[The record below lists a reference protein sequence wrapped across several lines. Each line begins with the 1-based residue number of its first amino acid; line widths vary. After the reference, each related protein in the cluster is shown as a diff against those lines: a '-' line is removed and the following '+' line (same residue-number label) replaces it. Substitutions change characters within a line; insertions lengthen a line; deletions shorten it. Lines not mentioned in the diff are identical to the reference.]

1 MVVLPLPGGPN
12 RKIDFPEFTAGP
24 SCASVSRGM
33 TMCANARTS
42 SSCVTEMLLM
52 VWRFTASRYDASGTG
67 ALPTYWLRASA
78 SWAFSEPRSMMT
90 NW

>member
-12 RKIDFPEFTAGP
+12 RKIDLPEFTAGP

-33 TMCANARTS
+33 TMCANARARS
-42 SSCVTEMLLM
+42 SGVTWMFEMD
-52 VWRFTASRYDASGTG
+52 WRCTAAMYVASGTG

-78 SWAFSEPRSMMT
+78 SCAFSDPRSTMT